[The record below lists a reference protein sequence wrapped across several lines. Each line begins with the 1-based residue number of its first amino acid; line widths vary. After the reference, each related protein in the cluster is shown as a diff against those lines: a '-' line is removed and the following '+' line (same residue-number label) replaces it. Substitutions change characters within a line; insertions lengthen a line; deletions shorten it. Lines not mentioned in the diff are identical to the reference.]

1 MTPFRKC
8 FAQEQKHNGHYRK
21 RNSFNHNEIKL
32 HSANLTSLFMQNRI
46 QETEYTFPGISVPCF
61 IEEVGKKVLTIFWPK
76 KKHKELCGNFLHH
89 RNLKKEKK
97 VEDSHPD
104 TSLVGR
110 HLAIP
115 IIVADFKT
123 VQSYI
128 SCRNF
133 QINFQRLC
141 EPLLKP

>member
-1 MTPFRKC
+1 MP
-8 FAQEQKHNGHYRK
+8 
-21 RNSFNHNEIKL
+21 
-32 HSANLTSLFMQNRI
+32 NRT

-61 IEEVGKKVLTIFWPK
+61 IEESWQKSSDHFLAE

-97 VEDSHPD
+97 IEDSHPD

-128 SCRNF
+128 SSRNF